1 MLTVRDW
8 EDYIDME
15 EELHLEEV
23 RKKFH
28 QKKKSHDKQEWDK
41 LETKTNKKG
50 YKKNGKQRDKKN
62 SWTNHPNRI

>member
-1 MLTVRDW
+1 MPTVRDW
-8 EDYIDME
+8 EDYVDME
-15 EELHLEEV
+15 EQYDIEET
-23 RKKFH
+23 RKKVQH
-28 QKKKSHDKQEWDK
+28 KQKSHNKQKWDK